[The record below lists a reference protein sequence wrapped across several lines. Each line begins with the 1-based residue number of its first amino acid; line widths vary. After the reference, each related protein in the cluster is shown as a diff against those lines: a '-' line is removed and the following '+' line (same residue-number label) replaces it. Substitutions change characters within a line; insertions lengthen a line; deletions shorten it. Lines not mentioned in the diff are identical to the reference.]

1 MTAAQAVRCCL
12 DLNVYC
18 AALLA
23 RSRGREN
30 TGALRMLDM
39 MRDGRGACGP
49 LQLIVSWVML
59 DRLRKVFVEDWRLPK
74 EIADLFLADVRLLA
88 ALGPDRLDP
97 YLLLGG
103 GGVAPVRDEEDRSVL
118 EVAGAARS
126 ALLVTSNFADFTA
139 DAEILVPQRLAL
151 AEIQQHRVI
160 VARPAE
166 ALHLLTAPVVPDVA
180 AARRLAERLVA
191 APPS

>member
-1 MTAAQAVRCCL
+1 MTVGRAVRCCL

-30 TGALRMLDM
+30 TGALRMLHM
-39 MRDGRGACGP
+39 MRDGRGPCGP
-49 LQLIVSWVML
+49 LQLVVSWAML
-59 DRLRKVFVEDWRLPK
+59 DRLRKVFIENWRLPK
-74 EIADLFLADVRLLA
+74 EIVDLFLADIRLLA

-103 GGVAPVRDEEDRSVL
+103 SGVAPVRDEEDRSVL
-118 EVAGAARS
+118 EVAGAAR
-126 ALLVTSNFADFTA
+126 AVLLVTSNFADFTA
-139 DAEILVPQRLAL
+139 GAVILVPHRLAV
-151 AEIQQHRVI
+151 AEIQQHPVI

-166 ALHLLTAPVVPDVA
+166 ALHLLTAPEAPDVVT
-180 AARRLAERLVA
+180 ARRLAERLMA
-191 APPS
+191 APPA

>member
-1 MTAAQAVRCCL
+1 MTAGRAVRCCL

-23 RSRGREN
+23 RSRGRVN
-30 TGALRMLDM
+30 TAALRLLDM
-39 MRDGRGACGP
+39 MRDGGGPCGP
-49 LQLIVSWVML
+49 LQLVVSWAML
-59 DRLRKVFVEDWRLPK
+59 DRLRKVFIDDWQLPK
-74 EIADLFLADVRLLA
+74 EIVDLFLADVRLLA

-118 EVAGAARS
+118 EVAGAARA
-126 ALLVTSNFADFTA
+126 ALLVTSNFADFTGH
-139 DAEILVPQRLAL
+139 AEVLLPHRLAL
-151 AEIQQHRVI
+151 AEIQQHAVI

-166 ALHLLTAPVVPDVA
+166 ALHLLTASEEPDPV
-180 AARRLAERLVA
+180 AARRLAERLLA